1 MIGSLLHS
9 VPVDGRWLGLLGG
22 WLRRLNH
29 TGVRGLDDIV
39 VEIRHCLEHMW
50 ISKVVGAGG
59 EGRLLSRGCL
69 GRFL

>member
-1 MIGSLLHS
+1 VIGSLLHS
-9 VPVDGRWLGLLGG
+9 VPVDGRWLRWLRR
-22 WLRRLNH
+22 WLRRLHH
-29 TGVRGLDDIV
+29 TGIRGLDDIV
-39 VEIRHCLEHMW
+39 VEIRHGLEHMW